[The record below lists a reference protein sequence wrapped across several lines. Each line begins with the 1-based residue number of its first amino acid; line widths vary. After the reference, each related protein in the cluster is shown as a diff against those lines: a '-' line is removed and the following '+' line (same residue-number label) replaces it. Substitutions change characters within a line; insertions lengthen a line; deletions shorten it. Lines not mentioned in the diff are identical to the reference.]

1 MAIEARRLSSEAVRT
16 SIDSQRRVSLNE
28 ERKRPVDLGKGGADA
43 KKEQAEPSKEQNVAP
58 DAQQASTSGILA
70 DMEAFQKEIDEL
82 RARMT

>member
-1 MAIEARRLSSEAVRT
+1 MSSEAART

-28 ERKRPVDLGKGGADA
+28 ETKRSAEHIG
-43 KKEQAEPSKEQNVAP
+43 EQAAAP
-58 DAQQASTSGILA
+58 ETQPNASASDILA